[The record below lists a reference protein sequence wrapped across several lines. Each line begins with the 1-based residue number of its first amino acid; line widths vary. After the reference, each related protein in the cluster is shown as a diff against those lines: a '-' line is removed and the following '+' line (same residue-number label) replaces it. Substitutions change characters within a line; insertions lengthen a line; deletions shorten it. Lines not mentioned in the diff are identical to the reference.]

1 MSRVAPFLAVLL
13 AAGLLAGCGGGSS
26 KKSSTQNG
34 CQVIGSPPKS
44 SSVKQPKPTQ
54 DLSPTNSYVVTMQTN
69 CGSFSFKIDQKQSP
83 HASASFVQLVQNG
96 FFNDT
101 VFHRIVPDFVIQG
114 GDPTGTGTGGPG
126 YETVDKP
133 PASAAYKHG
142 TVAMAKTASEPAG
155 TAGSQF
161 FVVTA
166 MPATQ
171 LPPDYAI
178 IGQVTDGIDVVDLIG
193 RQGSQDGTPSQIVE
207 IEKASVAIK

>member
-1 MSRVAPFLAVLL
+1 MTRVAPFLAVLL
-13 AAGLLAGCGGGSS
+13 AAGLLAGCGGGS
-26 KKSSTQNG
+26 KKSASQNG
-34 CQVIGSPPKS
+34 CQVIGSAPKGS
-44 SSVKQPKPTQ
+44 SAKQPKPTQ
-54 DLSPTNSYVVTMQTN
+54 QLSPANTYVVMMQTN

-83 HASASFVQLVQNG
+83 HASASFVTLVQNG
-96 FFNDT
+96 FFNET

-126 YETVDKP
+126 YATVDKP
-133 PASAAYKHG
+133 PANSKYKHG

-166 MPATQ
+166 VPATQ

-178 IGQVTDGIDVVDLIG
+178 IGQVTEGIDVVDLIG
-193 RQGSQDGTPSQIVE
+193 QQGTQDGTPTQIVE
-207 IEKASVAIK
+207 IQKASVAIS